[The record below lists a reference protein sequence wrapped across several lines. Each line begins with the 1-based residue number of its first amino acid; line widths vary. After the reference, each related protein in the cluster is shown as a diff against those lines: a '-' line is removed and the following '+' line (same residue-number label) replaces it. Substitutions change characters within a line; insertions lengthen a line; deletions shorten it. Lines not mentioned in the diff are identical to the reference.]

1 MFSLILTWLIII
13 WGALACIYMLRCAW
27 TRFPRR
33 NLDDVVHY
41 LHPVDL
47 SLAESLLDPAADF
60 TLRWNSTPR
69 AYREAQRRRMR
80 LYLELVRRMSH
91 NSKVLIEFGNAV
103 MLRACLS
110 DGPNGNIQTAALA
123 SELRHAAIS
132 VRLYAL
138 LVLTRLR
145 LQLWFRLD
153 AVGVLPAPE
162 LAQLRKAGDVDGP
175 KTYDDLKTAATAAFM
190 QFQPAE
196 LQTLSRNL

>member
-1 MFSLILTWLIII
+1 MFSLILTWVIII

-60 TLRWNSTPR
+60 ALRWNTTPR

-91 NSKVLIEFGNAV
+91 NSQVLIEFGNAV
-103 MLRACLS
+103 MLRNCS
-110 DGPNGNIQTAALA
+110 KEDKQTAAVA
-123 SELRHAAIS
+123 SELQHAAIS

-153 AVGVLPAPE
+153 AVGVMPAPE
-162 LAQLRKAGDVDGP
+162 LAQLRRAGNVDGP